1 MRRPVKDILTAM
13 LVALGV
19 MAVSCGTSRS
29 TTVTETS
36 AVTASAMEM
45 NVQGDS
51 GRTGLSV
58 TLSEAD
64 TLDGLRRDCGRIDIS
79 RDSAGRP
86 VTVIWSGLSV
96 FGWGSFR
103 QTDYGMNIEGFRLRS
118 AGTYSEADSSATDT
132 HSDTVAVAESPLDRL
147 ERHAGAMILAVT
159 LVYMAGTLLPKLWKK

>member
-51 GRTGLSV
+51 GRT
-58 TLSEAD
+58 D
-64 TLDGLRRDCGRIDIS
+64 
-79 RDSAGRP
+79 
-86 VTVIWSGLSV
+86 
-96 FGWGSFR
+96 F
-103 QTDYGMNIEGFRLRS
+103 
-118 AGTYSEADSSATDT
+118 
-132 HSDTVAVAESPLDRL
+132 
-147 ERHAGAMILAVT
+147 
-159 LVYMAGTLLPKLWKK
+159 

>member
-51 GRTGLSV
+51 GRTDLSV

-64 TLDGLRRDCGRIDIS
+64 TLDGLAS
-79 RDSAGRP
+79 
-86 VTVIWSGLSV
+86 
-96 FGWGSFR
+96 
-103 QTDYGMNIEGFRLRS
+103 
-118 AGTYSEADSSATDT
+118 
-132 HSDTVAVAESPLDRL
+132 
-147 ERHAGAMILAVT
+147 
-159 LVYMAGTLLPKLWKK
+159 